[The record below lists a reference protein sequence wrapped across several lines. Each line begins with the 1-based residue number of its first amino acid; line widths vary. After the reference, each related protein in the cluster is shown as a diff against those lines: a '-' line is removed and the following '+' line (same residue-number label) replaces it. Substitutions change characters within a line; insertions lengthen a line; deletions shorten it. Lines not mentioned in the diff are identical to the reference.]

1 MSATTGNKGNVP
13 GGNMNKPNILV
24 ISLEEAKDILA
35 NWWTDTAIGDRQALY
50 ESIRNSE
57 PFIPSL
63 KAFSP
68 NDVAETIAELNLA
81 EKYGISRN
89 CDQVVVEIDVEH
101 YVVVWDIR
109 NVEPERLADLII
121 NEDQVVS

>member
-1 MSATTGNKGNVP
+1 
-13 GGNMNKPNILV
+13 MNKPNILV